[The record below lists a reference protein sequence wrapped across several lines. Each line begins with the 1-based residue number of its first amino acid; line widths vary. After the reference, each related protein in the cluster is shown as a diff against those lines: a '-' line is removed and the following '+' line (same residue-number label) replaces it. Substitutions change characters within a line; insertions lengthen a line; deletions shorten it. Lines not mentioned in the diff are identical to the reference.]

1 MSNLLSAGAGEK
13 QCGQKT
19 MEAPWA
25 PSLCC
30 HDRGK
35 AQECPNYLLFL
46 RNQIYGFLWDTNCCE
61 VCFLPVEW
69 HTKVPSMGFQ
79 QPAGC
84 GLNWCLN
91 YSLTSTVES
100 DFPSLCASSLCK
112 YHCCC
117 CLCPWRAQHFKMRQ
131 YLEQILSFLAIHYG
145 KNSMLKK
152 FCYKT

>member
-91 YSLTSTVES
+91 YSHFNCWEWFSVIMCFLIMQISLLLLFVPMESTAFQYEAILGTNIVLFS
-100 DFPSLCASSLCK
+100 YSLWQK
-112 YHCCC
+112 
-117 CLCPWRAQHFKMRQ
+117 
-131 YLEQILSFLAIHYG
+131 
-145 KNSMLKK
+145 
-152 FCYKT
+152 